1 MEFFHEFASKVVS
14 TLFHAF
20 ATMFSA
26 DSTSTHVNKGMIT
39 LIPKLGDRSRL
50 NNWRPIT
57 LLGSI
62 YKILAKTLAR
72 RIQADLT
79 EVIRPNQTGFV
90 EGQSIL
96 DNVFLAQ
103 ESLGWAEESDQD
115 LVLLLDF
122 EKAFD
127 KIECGFLF
135 KALDKLGFSPT
146 WVSWVASLYR
156 EATSAIKVNGVA
168 GPDFQL
174 AISVRQG
181 CPLAPYL
188 FILAINVLGYM
199 LADPKHGVEGLS
211 LPKGGMIRDQTF
223 DDTALYLKGTPANM
237 DRAQEVLKTF
247 CRASGAKVNWSK
259 SAAILASRRD
269 KNWEWGEAERLKW
282 ILKGRGTRYLGIQVG
297 FHLPPETNFAAM
309 MLTLKGKF
317 INWSTNKLFLAGRI
331 LVSNQ
336 VLLASI
342 WYLAACWNSDLKMCD
357 QIRRLIRNF
366 IWGGKE
372 APARAKVRWDTLT
385 LPTSQGGLD
394 VTDPKA
400 QSEALL
406 AKLFIRGL
414 VSGDKSSHHHMAFPH
429 SPVLPLRCHKF
440 EPP

>member
-1 MEFFHEFASKVVS
+1 MA
-14 TLFHAF
+14 
-20 ATMFSA
+20 
-26 DSTSTHVNKGMIT
+26 
-39 LIPKLGDRSRL
+39 
-50 NNWRPIT
+50 
-57 LLGSI
+57 SI

-90 EGQSIL
+90 EGRSIL

-115 LVLLLDF
+115 LVLLLLDF

-127 KIECGFLF
+127 KIEWGFLF

-156 EATSAIKVNGVA
+156 EATSAIKVNGVI

-174 AISVRQG
+174 ARLIRQG

-188 FILAINVLGYM
+188 FILATDVLDYM

-259 SAAILASRRD
+259 SAAIWA
-269 KNWEWGEAERLKW
+269 N
-282 ILKGRGTRYLGIQVG
+282 
-297 FHLPPETNFAAM
+297 
-309 MLTLKGKF
+309 
-317 INWSTNKLFLAGRI
+317 
-331 LVSNQ
+331 
-336 VLLASI
+336 
-342 WYLAACWNSDLKMCD
+342 
-357 QIRRLIRNF
+357 
-366 IWGGKE
+366 
-372 APARAKVRWDTLT
+372 
-385 LPTSQGGLD
+385 
-394 VTDPKA
+394 
-400 QSEALL
+400 
-406 AKLFIRGL
+406 
-414 VSGDKSSHHHMAFPH
+414 
-429 SPVLPLRCHKF
+429 
-440 EPP
+440 